1 MQKVLEA
8 LRTELDQEA
17 DATLHVLQRV
27 PRDRL
32 EWRPH
37 PKSMSL
43 GQLALHVARIP
54 GDFSRILEPN
64 GVDFAE
70 VDFEGPGPK
79 PDVDLPGELRR
90 SLQVARGWLA
100 ALDEREADA
109 IWSATLSGKVLFAVP
124 RISLIRSLMFNHW
137 YHHRG
142 QLCLYLR
149 LLEIPVPPVYGPSAD
164 ENPFA

>member
-1 MQKVLEA
+1 MQTALEA

-17 DATLHVLQRV
+17 DATLRVLQRV

-37 PKSMSL
+37 PKSMTL

-54 GDFSRILEPN
+54 ADFSRILAAS

-70 VDFEGPGPK
+70 VDFGGPDPT

-90 SLQVARGWLA
+90 SLGLTRAWL
-100 ALDEREADA
+100 EAP
-109 IWSATLSGKVLFAVP
+109 GRVQM
-124 RISLIRSLMFNHW
+124 RIP
-137 YHHRG
+137 
-142 QLCLYLR
+142 LC
-149 LLEIPVPPVYGPSAD
+149 E
-164 ENPFA
+164 